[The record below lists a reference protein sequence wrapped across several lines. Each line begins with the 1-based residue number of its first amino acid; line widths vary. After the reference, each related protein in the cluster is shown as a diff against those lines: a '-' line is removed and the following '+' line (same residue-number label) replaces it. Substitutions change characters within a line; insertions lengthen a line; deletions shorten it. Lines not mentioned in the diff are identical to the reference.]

1 MIRGLA
7 LGAVFVAVATAA
19 IAQTPAVDAARAAG
33 VVGERYD
40 GFVGVASPPSSAVR
54 SQVATI
60 NIQRRTLYSNL
71 ATSRGVSPGEVGI
84 TAGCQLL
91 ARVRVGRPICWRIAS
106 GAAARRAKRRRSRII
121 AAPDD
126 GRRRTR
132 G

>member
-91 ARVRVGRPICWRIAS
+91 ARVRVGEAYMLADRVWR
-106 GAAARRAKRRRSRII
+106 RRAPGQ
-121 AAPDD
+121 AAPIPDYC
-126 GRRRTR
+126 RA
-132 G
+132 